1 MRVAPASR
9 RHLGCFRWLERISSI
24 KQAILAFEKNHKS
37 LKQTPAKVPKIA
49 NWVIC
54 IHLRIHL
61 LSKLRLNIHRL
72 TSVVDKCHGPSP
84 AFAQPRH
91 KCRHWHIQGAPQ
103 SNLNDE
109 WWRPDNKV
117 IQQHKDKMH
126 RTAPKIQNR
135 KILFRR
141 VSIWQVQENTSRPYR
156 HALDSKAQGHRGSC
170 THAKSNSMCN
180 GGIAQG
186 EQYGGG
192 QTAEQPQSNAPMHH
206 CTTARSTQF
215 DAFCTF
221 PENGSVKTWTLS
233 ASMSLYG
240 GECLDHATNSK
251 VPDSHGAEIRWIEL
265 WRFNIRQQKA
275 V

>member
-1 MRVAPASR
+1 MAHPQPSLSR
-9 RHLGCFRWLERISSI
+9 GTNADIGI
-24 KQAILAFEKNHKS
+24 Y
-37 LKQTPAKVPKIA
+37 KVP
-49 NWVIC
+49 
-54 IHLRIHL
+54 
-61 LSKLRLNIHRL
+61 LSPIWMTNDDVRTTK
-72 TSVVDKCHGPSP
+72 S
-84 AFAQPRH
+84 
-91 KCRHWHIQGAPQ
+91 
-103 SNLNDE
+103 SNNT
-109 WWRPDNKV
+109 K
-117 IQQHKDKMH
+117 
-126 RTAPKIQNR
+126 TKIQNR
-135 KILFRR
+135 KISFRR

-156 HALDSKAQGHRGSC
+156 RALDSKAQGHRGSC

-206 CTTARSTQF
+206 CTTARSTQY

>member
-9 RHLGCFRWLERISSI
+9 RHLGCFRWLESISSM

-91 KCRHWHIQGAPQ
+91 KCWHWHIQGAPQ
-103 SNLNDE
+103 SNFNDE

-117 IQQHKDKMH
+117 IQQHKDKN
-126 RTAPKIQNR
+126 PKSKNIVSSCNMTGAR
-135 KILFRR
+135 KYIKAL
-141 VSIWQVQENTSRPYR
+141 

-206 CTTARSTQF
+206 CTQHAVRCMHSALSQ
-215 DAFCTF
+215 
-221 PENGSVKTWTLS
+221 KT
-233 ASMSLYG
+233 
-240 GECLDHATNSK
+240 D
-251 VPDSHGAEIRWIEL
+251 P
-265 WRFNIRQQKA
+265 WRLEP
-275 V
+275 